1 MFPDVKVVHLQMVN
15 MVVLSYIKKMVGGG
29 GGNHNKVLS
38 GLAKEIWDYLIVN
51 RITITTKYL
60 TGILK

>member
-1 MFPDVKVVHLQMVN
+1 MVN
-15 MVVLSYIKKMVGGG
+15 MVVLSYIKRMVGVGFSNIKGRGGG
-29 GGNHNKVLS
+29 GGTHNKVLS